1 MRSAIENKN
10 GLFIELENKENQEVL
25 WVRNIYGPTTQA
37 SKDAFWNALEDQ
49 SSGKKHLLCI
59 IFGDFNVTISAEER
73 RGGSK
78 VQDPYGERLE
88 DLISL
93 WGLIDIKTKSIKYT

>member
-1 MRSAIENKN
+1 MCTAIENRN
-10 GLFIELENKENQEVL
+10 WLFFELEDKESKVAL
-25 WVRNIYGPTTQA
+25 WIENIYGPTTQA

-78 VQDPYGERLE
+78 V
-88 DLISL
+88 
-93 WGLIDIKTKSIKYT
+93 